1 MLCQDSE
8 LHRFQIILKPA
19 LSTASLH
26 VINAAELTP
35 HDFDYVMFE
44 DYSICEDTLVT
55 CWNYSDSDR
64 DRYQSG
70 VYTGST
76 SPPSP
81 NGISHGGP
89 AAKMLLTDIGDHCV
103 FFLCPASGR
112 FVLLNGETNSISV
125 LDYF

>member
-8 LHRFQIILKPA
+8 LHRFQIILKPG

-55 CWNYSDSDR
+55 CWNTRIVIGIDTNLVYIR
-64 DRYQSG
+64 DQLPLL
-70 VYTGST
+70 
-76 SPPSP
+76 PP
-81 NGISHGGP
+81 
-89 AAKMLLTDIGDHCV
+89 T
-103 FFLCPASGR
+103 ASR
-112 FVLLNGETNSISV
+112 MAVLQPRCYYPTLGTTVSFSCAQLPV
-125 LDYF
+125 DLYF